1 MKWAISVLLGL
12 LWLARAEAAEGASS
26 TWLGLPVPIWRA
38 LNLLAFL
45 AFLIWLLA
53 RPLSRFFHSRREEI
67 SRELSEAERLRREA
81 AAMQQEV
88 ATKMA
93 QLQDEIRA
101 LQERLRQEGEAER
114 GRLVAEGEREAA
126 RLLQQVDEQ
135 ARRRLAQA
143 REQLARE
150 AALAAAKA
158 AWELLQREITPADQ
172 ERIFE
177 ATLAQLKAGGGL

>member
-1 MKWAISVLLGL
+1 MKWAISVLLGF
-12 LWLARAEAAEGASS
+12 LWFARAEAAEGASS

-45 AFLIWLLA
+45 AFFTWLLA
-53 RPLSRFFHSRREEI
+53 RPLSRFFHSRREDI
-67 SRELSEAERLRREA
+67 SKDLSEAERLRREA
-81 AAMQQEV
+81 AATQQEV
-88 ATKMA
+88 STKMA

-101 LQERLRQEGEAER
+101 LRERLRQEGEAER
-114 GRLVAEGEREAA
+114 DRLVAEGEREAA

-158 AWELLQREITPADQ
+158 AWELLQRDITPADQ

-177 ATLAQLKAGGGL
+177 ATLAQLKAGGEL